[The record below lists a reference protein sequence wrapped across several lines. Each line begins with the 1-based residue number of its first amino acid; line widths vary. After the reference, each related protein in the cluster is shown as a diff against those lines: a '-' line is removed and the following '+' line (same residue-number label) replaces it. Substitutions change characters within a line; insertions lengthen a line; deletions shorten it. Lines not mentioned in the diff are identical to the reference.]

1 MKIKSMLSNTA
12 NKVGF
17 TLKKHAPEILIV
29 TGVIGIVTSAVMAC
43 KATTK
48 VNGVL
53 EKAKEDVD
61 KVHESL
67 GKEVS
72 EGVVITEQDVKK
84 GLTHVYLKTGL
95 EFVKLYGPSVAL
107 GTLSITSIITSH
119 NVLRKRNVALA
130 AAYAAV
136 DGSFKQYRNNVIE
149 RFGQEVDHQ
158 LKYNIKTK
166 EVEETTVD
174 ENGNE
179 VKTKKTVE
187 TIDPAYTGN
196 MGSPYAKFF
205 DNGNDG
211 WDKDPEVTLMFL
223 RARQNYANDL
233 LKAKGYLFL
242 NDVYDM
248 LDIPRTKAGQVV
260 GWRYNPNNPTGDNY
274 VDFGLYNPY
283 NENARRFV
291 NGDEQVILLD
301 FNVDGDIWQD
311 M

>member
-1 MKIKSMLSNTA
+1 MKIKNMLSSTA

-48 VNGVL
+48 VNDIL
-53 EKAKEDVD
+53 EKTKEDVD
-61 KVHESL
+61 NIHEAV
-67 GKEVS
+67 GKEVN
-72 EGVVITEQDVKK
+72 GVEFTEQDSKK
-84 GLTHVYLKTGL
+84 ALTRVYLKSGL

-179 VKTKKTVE
+179 VTTKKTIN
-187 TIDPAYTGN
+187 TIDPAYNGN

-205 DNGNDG
+205 DNGNEG

-248 LDIPRTKAGQVV
+248 LDIPRTKAGQMV
-260 GWRYNPNNPTGDNY
+260 GWRYNPDNPTGDNY
-274 VDFGLYNPY
+274 IDFGLYNPY
-283 NENARRFV
+283 NESVRNFV
-291 NGDEQVILLD
+291 NGYESVILLD
-301 FNVDGDIWQD
+301 FNVDGNIWED